1 MQNMAAGAEIP
12 GNIINELL
20 SAGKYGTDRTEQI
33 IKRDWYPEK

>member
-1 MQNMAAGAEIP
+1 MATGAEMS
-12 GNIINELL
+12 GNIINEQL